1 MCLGRV
7 EKSLGLEGRDVV
19 SALGGEGMVRAADIV
34 PPGLD
39 VTTVAAT
46 TGLLCNEEA
55 DIVVRMICGFEAAR
69 TEDAAIVEC
78 TIPAAM
84 VSTHTSRKDDRKGLT
99 CI

>member
-1 MCLGRV
+1 
-7 EKSLGLEGRDVV
+7 
-19 SALGGEGMVRAADIV
+19 MVRAIDWLA
-34 PPGLD
+34 PGLD
-39 VTTVAAT
+39 VSTIAT
-46 TGLLCNEEA
+46 PAGLLCNEEA